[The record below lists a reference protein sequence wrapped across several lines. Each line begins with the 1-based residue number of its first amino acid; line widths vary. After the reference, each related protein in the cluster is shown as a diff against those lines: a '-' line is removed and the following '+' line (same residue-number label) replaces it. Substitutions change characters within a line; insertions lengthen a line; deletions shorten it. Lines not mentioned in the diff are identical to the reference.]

1 MIIES
6 LELKNFGSHESLTAG
21 LNASVVGVMG
31 PNGSGKSTI
40 LRAIEFALTG
50 GLEDKADTYVRL
62 SNGEK
67 PASNADVTLTFR
79 KNGHHGK
86 IYRRVGKSPK
96 RTLLWDNKE
105 ITKAADIDAIL
116 RDVFCADKQAISNAI
131 FPGQGSLDRLLFGNQ
146 AERETLFMRLML
158 LGHLN
163 TVENVVDGQIQRL
176 SGMMQDFS
184 SIEDSLNE
192 QQNTVV
198 QQISEL
204 TSQLAGM
211 CDYTGHIACVNKA
224 IEIANQLDAAQARC
238 SELNSLDYAQQQ
250 VVINNLR
257 QELATHCQISA
268 ESDYSDFAAKIQE
281 LQNTYRGLSSQRD
294 QLVAQKNKHDNF
306 ITVKQ
311 DVDALNKEKDSLYA
325 LLNSLQTKV
334 EAFSSVS
341 QELLAA
347 KRAYVKADEEAK
359 GLREQHEVLV
369 KKLKGIAAN
378 RDDLSV
384 DVAIPKREAAIT
396 EIKTKIAD
404 RSAHLN
410 ITKAVLNLHGCEN
423 TETQCPI
430 CNSAVSDDIRELAKE
445 TSGKLETQIQELS
458 SELNRQ
464 VGELTTLQQAN
475 QTLLNEHLVTSE
487 KIKQLNQR
495 MSDIKVVE
503 DPSTSSVSE
512 LEELVARKE
521 ELVKKIV
528 ITKTQI
534 ESVEKNIQ
542 SSVSKFSREDWDNL
556 SVSIASASAEVVAEI
571 NTVNAALSAVNDSI
585 TLIQSKLNYYNS
597 KLQAYHKQVADLE
610 AAKNVLK
617 SVEAEA
623 TTTEE
628 QYALVVKYISGYLN
642 KIGQDPVYTTKQEW
656 LGYLRG
662 CEETR
667 IKIQGMLQAFQQ
679 QQQQLA
685 VSRTELEAKKLNQ
698 IKLVLV
704 VEEMRQLKRTF
715 TRQGLP
721 ISYLNYKFEKLTEL
735 TQHNLNLLGSNILI
749 RPDPET
755 PLSFLFKR
763 MDQPGIDELP
773 QYKMSGGQRVR
784 LSIAFLLAVQQ
795 LVLPEVSLLVL
806 DEPSLHLDHE
816 AVESLRDLLQ
826 NLGSTLASSEAQ
838 VIVCD
843 HNPILLP
850 AMGKV
855 VNLSNTK

>member
-62 SNGEK
+62 SNDEK

-105 ITKAADIDAIL
+105 ITKAADIDTIL

-184 SIEDSLNE
+184 SVEDALNE

-198 QQISEL
+198 QQISDL
-204 TSQLAGM
+204 TSQLSRM

-224 IEIANQLDAAQARC
+224 VEIANQLDVAQARYAQ
-238 SELNSLDYAQQQ
+238 LNSLDYANQQ

-257 QELATHCQISA
+257 QELAVHCQLSA
-268 ESDYSDFAAKIQE
+268 ESDYSDFASKIQE
-281 LQNTYRGLSSQRD
+281 LQNTYQGLSAQRD

-306 ITVKQ
+306 LTVKK
-311 DVDALNKEKDSLYA
+311 DVDSLTKEKDSLYA
-325 LLNSLQTKV
+325 TLNSLQTKV
-334 EAFSSVS
+334 ESFNSVS
-341 QELLAA
+341 QELLAT

-359 GLREQHEVLV
+359 VLREQHEVLV

-378 RDDLSV
+378 REELNA
-384 DVAIPKREAAIT
+384 DVIIPKRESVIA

-404 RSAHLN
+404 HTAHLN

-423 TETQCPI
+423 TETHCPI
-430 CNSAVSDDIRELAKE
+430 CNSAVSDDIRKLAAG
-445 TSGKLETQIQELS
+445 TSAKLETQIQELTA
-458 SELNRQ
+458 ELNRQ
-464 VGELTTLQQAN
+464 VSELNNLKQTN

-495 MSDIKVVE
+495 MADIKVVE
-503 DPSTSSVSE
+503 DPSTSSVAE

-521 ELVKKIV
+521 SLIQKIV

-534 ESVEKNIQ
+534 ESTEKSIQ
-542 SSVSKFSREDWDNL
+542 AALNKFSQEDWDKL
-556 SVSIASASAEVVAEI
+556 CASIVEASAGVVAEI
-571 NTVNAALSAVNDSI
+571 NTVNAALLTLNDST
-585 TLIQSKLNYYNS
+585 TLIQSKLSHYNS
-597 KLQAYHKQVADLE
+597 KLQEYHKQMANLE
-610 AAKNVLK
+610 AAKSVLK
-617 SVEAEA
+617 SVEIEA
-623 TTTEE
+623 AAAEE
-628 QYALVVKYISGYLN
+628 QYALVIKYISSYLN
-642 KIGQDPVYTTKQEW
+642 NAGQTATYTTKTEW
-656 LGYLRG
+656 LNYLRS
-662 CEETR
+662 CEEAR
-667 IKIQGMLQAFQQ
+667 MKLQGMLQAFQQ